1 MLLTAMLAAMVL
13 EAPTVTP
20 PERVESR
27 ARPEAQRYTIE
38 QLFATRAIGDVCWA
52 PDGERV
58 AVVTNISGRA
68 NLWLVPAAGGWPTQ
82 LTLSEQRQAFPAWSP
97 DGRWIAFQSD
107 TDADEQWDLF
117 LVSPANGEVVNVT
130 RTPAIAEESPLW
142 SPDSKSLA
150 YAVKPRSSPN
160 HELALYDLA
169 SRTSRVLTKGTPP
182 DWSLEPVAFVPGGRW
197 LLAARTHANG
207 QNADAVLVDL
217 GGGEPRVLTGHAG
230 DQLWLPTAVSPDG
243 GRVLLTSDAQN
254 GFPNVAL
261 LDLKAALAR
270 AANDRG
276 PLPVTWVTQE
286 TWEMQSG
293 HFSPD
298 GRWLTYE
305 ANVDGNGE
313 LYAYSPATQRRTRLP
328 VGRGFNSYAGAPS
341 CYSPDGTRV
350 LVRRSAAD
358 SPGDLCVYQLD
369 AATTKPLTHAFVSG
383 VNGADMVA
391 PYLVHYPSR
400 DGFLISAFLY
410 VPWNLARN
418 GANPAI
424 VWVHGGPAAQS
435 VNGFNRQVQYLV
447 NHGYVVLAPNY
458 RGSTGYGM
466 KFQAA
471 NRWDMGGGDLAD
483 IVAGARVLERTGFV
497 DPRKIAVGGGS
508 YGGYLTM
515 MAVTK
520 SPETW
525 AAGVA
530 LFPFVNW
537 FTEIEHEDP
546 ALQQS
551 DLATMGDPK
560 KDADRLRDRSP
571 FFFLDRIRAPLLLA
585 AGKNDPR
592 CPPEESQQVVEA
604 LRRQGR
610 PCEFL
615 LYADEGHGFARLE
628 NSFDAYRKVVAFLDR
643 ELKRPGK

>member
-1 MLLTAMLAAMVL
+1 MV
-13 EAPTVTP
+13 E
-20 PERVESR
+20 
-27 ARPEAQRYTIE
+27 
-38 QLFATRAIGDVCWA
+38 
-52 PDGERV
+52 
-58 AVVTNISGRA
+58 
-68 NLWLVPAAGGWPTQ
+68 
-82 LTLSEQRQAFPAWSP
+82 
-97 DGRWIAFQSD
+97 
-107 TDADEQWDLF
+107 
-117 LVSPANGEVVNVT
+117 
-130 RTPAIAEESPLW
+130 
-142 SPDSKSLA
+142 
-150 YAVKPRSSPN
+150 
-160 HELALYDLA
+160 
-169 SRTSRVLTKGTPP
+169 
-182 DWSLEPVAFVPGGRW
+182 
-197 LLAARTHANG
+197 
-207 QNADAVLVDL
+207 
-217 GGGEPRVLTGHAG
+217 
-230 DQLWLPTAVSPDG
+230 
-243 GRVLLTSDAQN
+243 
-254 GFPNVAL
+254 
-261 LDLKAALAR
+261 
-270 AANDRG
+270 
-276 PLPVTWVTQE
+276 
-286 TWEMQSG
+286 
-293 HFSPD
+293 
-298 GRWLTYE
+298 
-305 ANVDGNGE
+305 
-313 LYAYSPATQRRTRLP
+313 
-328 VGRGFNSYAGAPS
+328 
-341 CYSPDGTRV
+341 
-350 LVRRSAAD
+350 
-358 SPGDLCVYQLD
+358 
-369 AATTKPLTHAFVSG
+369 
-383 VNGADMVA
+383 
-391 PYLVHYPSR
+391 PYLVHVPSR

-410 VPWNLARN
+410 LPWNLKRD
-418 GANPAI
+418 GSNPAI

-628 NSFDAYRKVVAFLDR
+628 NSFDAYRKIVAFLDR
-643 ELKRPGK
+643 ELKGK